1 MINRK
6 NNNLNNIIKPF
17 FDLKLLFLVVSIIL
31 FGLLVL
37 TTASI
42 ELSSKNFQEPF
53 HYLFR
58 QIAYLLFSII
68 ICSIF
73 LYLSSENLKKL
84 SKLFYLA
91 SFLLLCLV
99 IIPGLGHTVNRSM
112 RWLSYGGFNI
122 QPSEFF
128 KLFYIVW
135 ICAYLDYNKKNIGN
149 FGIFIFPFI
158 VLSFAIVVLIRQ
170 PDFGTIIVLFIM
182 TLLILFFAKARYIH
196 IISIGVVGSI
206 GASLLIFS
214 STERLSRFSIFNPCQ
229 RYLED
234 GYNLCHSLLAISSG
248 GIFGSG
254 LGAGTSKLLYLFG
267 SHTDFIFA
275 VLAEELG
282 IFGVLLII
290 ILFYLFIRKCFFI
303 GDRAIRVGLIFQGYL
318 SYAIGIY
325 ITLQAY
331 LNISVNLGLIPTK
344 GLALPFFSYGGSNY
358 LASMLAITI
367 IFRIYRDVYKKSL
380 NSSIR

>member
-1 MINRK
+1 MINK
-6 NNNLNNIIKPF
+6 KSNNLNNIIKPF
-17 FDLKLLFLVVSIIL
+17 FDLKFLFLIVSIVL

-58 QIAYLLFSII
+58 QIAHLLFSVLV
-68 ICSIF
+68 CSIF
-73 LYLSSENLKKL
+73 LYISSENLKKF
-84 SKLFYLA
+84 SKLFYLM

-99 IIPGLGHTVNRSM
+99 LIPGLGHTANGSM
-112 RWLSYGGFNI
+112 RWLSYGDFNI

-128 KLFYIVW
+128 KLFYIIW
-135 ICAYLDYNKKNIGN
+135 LCAYLDNNKKNIGN
-149 FGIFIFPFI
+149 FSIFIFPFI
-158 VLSFAIVVLIRQ
+158 VLTFAVVVLIRQ
-170 PDFGTIIVLFIM
+170 PDFGSIIVLFMM
-182 TLLILFFAKARYIH
+182 TLLILFFTKARYIH
-196 IISIGVVGSI
+196 IFSIGSVGSV
-206 GASLLIFS
+206 GAALLIFNNA
-214 STERLSRFSIFNPCQ
+214 ERLARFDIFNPCQ
-229 RYLED
+229 RYLQD
-234 GYNLCHSLLAISSG
+234 SYNLCHSLLAISSG
-248 GIFGSG
+248 GISGSG
-254 LGAGTSKLLYLFG
+254 LGAGTSKLFYLFG
-267 SHTDFIFA
+267 SHTDFIFS

-282 IFGVLLII
+282 IFGVLLIV

-303 GDRAIRVGLIFQGYL
+303 GDRAIRVGLTFQGYL

-344 GLALPFFSYGGSNY
+344 GLVLPFFSYGGSNY
-358 LASMLAITI
+358 LASMLAVTI

>member
-6 NNNLNNIIKPF
+6 SNNLNNIIKPF

-58 QIAYLLFSII
+58 QITHLLFSILV
-68 ICSIF
+68 CSIF
-73 LYLSSENLKKL
+73 LYLSSENLKKF
-84 SKLFYLA
+84 SKLFYLM

-99 IIPGLGHTVNRSM
+99 LVPGLGHAANGSM
-112 RWLSYGGFNI
+112 RWLSYGGLNI

-128 KLFYIVW
+128 KLFYIIW
-135 ICAYLDYNKKNIGN
+135 LCAYLDNNKKNIGN
-149 FGIFIFPFI
+149 FNIFIFPFI
-158 VLSFAIVVLIRQ
+158 ALTFAVVVLIRQ
-170 PDFGTIIVLFIM
+170 PDFGSIVVLFIM
-182 TLLILFFAKARYIH
+182 TLLTLFFTKARYIH
-196 IISIGVVGSI
+196 IFSIGSIGSI
-206 GASLLIFS
+206 GAALLIFNNA
-214 STERLSRFSIFNPCQ
+214 ERLARFDIFNPCQ
-229 RYLED
+229 RYLQD
-234 GYNLCHSLLAISSG
+234 SYNLCHSLLAISSG
-248 GIFGSG
+248 GISGSG
-254 LGAGTSKLLYLFG
+254 LGAGTSKLFYLFG

-282 IFGVLLII
+282 IYGVLLIV

-303 GDRAIRVGLIFQGYL
+303 GDRAIRVGLTFQGHL

-358 LASMLAITI
+358 LASMLAVTI

>member
-6 NNNLNNIIKPF
+6 SNNLNNIIKPF

-42 ELSSKNFQEPF
+42 ELSSKNFQQPF
-53 HYLFR
+53 YYLFR
-58 QIAYLLFSII
+58 QIAHLLFSVLV
-68 ICSIF
+68 CSIF
-73 LYLSSENLKKL
+73 LYLSSENLKKF
-84 SKLFYLA
+84 SKLFYLM

-99 IIPGLGHTVNRSM
+99 LIPGLGHTANGST
-112 RWLSYGGFNI
+112 RWLSYEGFNI

-128 KLFYIVW
+128 KLFYIIW
-135 ICAYLDYNKKNIGN
+135 LCAYLDNNKKNIGN
-149 FGIFIFPFI
+149 FNIFVFPFI
-158 VLSFAIVVLIRQ
+158 VLTFSVVVLIRQ
-170 PDFGTIIVLFIM
+170 PDFGSIVILFIM
-182 TLLILFFAKARYIH
+182 TLLILFFTKARYIH
-196 IISIGVVGSI
+196 IFSIGSI
-206 GASLLIFS
+206 GSVGATLLIFNNA
-214 STERLSRFSIFNPCQ
+214 ERLARFDIFNPCQ
-229 RYLED
+229 RYLQD
-234 GYNLCHSLLAISSG
+234 SYNLCHSLLAISSG
-248 GIFGSG
+248 GISGSG
-254 LGAGTSKLLYLFG
+254 LGAGTSKLFYLFG
-267 SHTDFIFA
+267 SHTDFIFS

-282 IFGVLLII
+282 IFGVLLIV
-290 ILFYLFIRKCFFI
+290 ILFYLFIRKCFSI
-303 GDRAIRVGLIFQGYL
+303 GDRAIRVGLTFQGYL

>member
-6 NNNLNNIIKPF
+6 SNNLNNIIKPF

-58 QIAYLLFSII
+58 QIAHLLFSILV
-68 ICSIF
+68 CSIF
-73 LYLSSENLKKL
+73 LYLSSENLKKF
-84 SKLFYLA
+84 SKLFYLM

-99 IIPGLGHTVNRSM
+99 LIPGLGHTANGSM
-112 RWLSYGGFNI
+112 RWLSYGDFNI

-128 KLFYIVW
+128 KLFYIIW
-135 ICAYLDYNKKNIGN
+135 LCAYLDNNKKNIGN
-149 FGIFIFPFI
+149 FNIFIFPFI
-158 VLSFAIVVLIRQ
+158 VLTFAVVVLIRQ
-170 PDFGTIIVLFIM
+170 PDFGSIVVLFMM
-182 TLLILFFAKARYIH
+182 TLLILFFTKARYIH
-196 IISIGVVGSI
+196 IFSIGSI
-206 GASLLIFS
+206 GSVGAALLIFNNA
-214 STERLSRFSIFNPCQ
+214 ERLARFDIFNPCQ
-229 RYLED
+229 RYLQD
-234 GYNLCHSLLAISSG
+234 SYNLCHSLLAISSG
-248 GIFGSG
+248 GISGSG
-254 LGAGTSKLLYLFG
+254 LGAGTYKLFYLFG

-282 IFGVLLII
+282 IYGVSLIV

-303 GDRAIRVGLIFQGYL
+303 GDRAIRVGLTFQGYL

-344 GLALPFFSYGGSNY
+344 GLVLPFFSYGGSNY
-358 LASMLAITI
+358 LASMLAVTI

>member
-6 NNNLNNIIKPF
+6 SNNLNNIIKPF

-58 QIAYLLFSII
+58 QIVHLLFSVLV
-68 ICSIF
+68 CSIF
-73 LYLSSENLKKL
+73 LYLSSENLKKF
-84 SKLFYLA
+84 SKLFYLM

-99 IIPGLGHTVNRSM
+99 LIPGLGHTANGSM
-112 RWLSYGGFNI
+112 RWLSYGDFNI

-128 KLFYIVW
+128 KLFYIIW
-135 ICAYLDYNKKNIGN
+135 LCAYLDNNKKKIGN
-149 FGIFIFPFI
+149 FKIFIFPFI
-158 VLSFAIVVLIRQ
+158 VLTFAVVVLIRQ
-170 PDFGTIIVLFIM
+170 PDFGSIVVLFMM
-182 TLLILFFAKARYIH
+182 TLLILFFTKARYIH
-196 IISIGVVGSI
+196 IFSIGSI
-206 GASLLIFS
+206 GSVGAALLIFNNA
-214 STERLSRFSIFNPCQ
+214 ERLARFDIFNPCQ
-229 RYLED
+229 RYLQD
-234 GYNLCHSLLAISSG
+234 SYNLCHSLLAISSG
-248 GIFGSG
+248 GISGSG
-254 LGAGTSKLLYLFG
+254 LGAGTSKLFYLFG
-267 SHTDFIFA
+267 SHTDFIFS

-282 IFGVLLII
+282 IFGVLLIV

-303 GDRAIRVGLIFQGYL
+303 GDRAIRVGLTFQGYL